1 MTAPPVPANDNIPRL
16 ISLNAVV
23 ELTTLSRTHINN
35 LRKIGAF
42 PAAVS
47 LGEKRV
53 AFVRTEVEAWINA
66 RIAARPAA

>member
-1 MTAPPVPANDNIPRL
+1 MTAPPTPANDNVPRL
-16 ISLNAVV
+16 MSLNDVV

-35 LRKIGAF
+35 LRKIGSF
-42 PAAVS
+42 PAAVQ

-53 AFVRTEVEAWINA
+53 AFVRTEVLAWIES